1 MTTIHTDTSDKHLHE
16 INRYADSA
24 FPVGIY
30 TVTREGILP
39 DGRGYQDLH
48 WHEELQLTRVECGNL
63 DIRVDGIDYTL
74 HQGEA
79 ILINRNLL
87 HVTTNLSENGK
98 YISLNFPDQI
108 LDILAEILSLI
119 SKDTD
124 AAAPEYQI
132 ASRLTVLWSVL
143 VQNMVSVFP

>member
-1 MTTIHTDTSDKHLHE
+1 M
-16 INRYADSA
+16 
-24 FPVGIY
+24 
-30 TVTREGILP
+30 
-39 DGRGYQDLH
+39 
-48 WHEELQLTRVECGNL
+48 
-63 DIRVDGIDYTL
+63 L

>member
-1 MTTIHTDTSDKHLHE
+1 MTAICTDTSDKHLHE

-48 WHEELQLTRVECGNL
+48 WHEELQLTRVEYGSL